1 MGFKNVDKI
10 VKREGVWQVITSS
23 LQMKR
28 ILRFYRQILLNI
40 CENWSM
46 DYEIYKFMYT
56 VVVKFNDN
64 QT

>member
-1 MGFKNVDKI
+1 MGYKNVDKI